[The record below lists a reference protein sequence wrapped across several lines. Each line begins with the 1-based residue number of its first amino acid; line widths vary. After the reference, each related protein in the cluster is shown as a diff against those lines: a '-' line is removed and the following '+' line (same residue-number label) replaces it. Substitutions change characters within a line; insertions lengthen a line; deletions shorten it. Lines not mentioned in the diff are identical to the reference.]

1 MMELISAA
9 MPIVTALLGFVCMGL
24 GWFANEIWKRLKANE
39 EKLSA
44 HQLAVAENYVRHD
57 RMQEI
62 IRPLAASMS
71 DVQVMV
77 GRLLQKAEK

>member
-1 MMELISAA
+1 MELLSAA

-39 EKLSA
+39 ERLAA

-62 IRPLAASMS
+62 IKPLAASMS
-71 DVQVMV
+71 DVQIMV